1 MLAPAMK
8 VTAKQKAGSD
18 SSGRNV
24 PAFRTGSTPS
34 RRADAYGVL
43 EAGAMQAR
51 DSLEVVG
58 NLFLIC

>member
-24 PAFRTGSTPS
+24 PVPFKTGSTPS

-43 EAGAMQAR
+43 EAGAMQVR

-58 NLFLIC
+58 NLA